1 MAPKAIPQEI
11 AMIQEEELPPPSS
24 GVVGVQ
30 GGVPGGSPNG
40 VIDSVITAVPTTA
53 PPPSLPPVKEVPKV
67 TATPRITVGG
77 LVQAA
82 KLVRQPQP
90 VYPPLARQAR
100 ISGAVTFSAIIGV
113 DGRIQNLTLVSGHPL
128 LVPAAQ
134 EAIKQWLYAPTKL
147 NGEAVEVIT
156 QIVFNFR
163 LN

>member
-1 MAPKAIPQEI
+1 
-11 AMIQEEELPPPSS
+11 MIQEEELPPSSS
-24 GVVGVQ
+24 GAI
-30 GGVPGGSPNG
+30 GVPGGVGIPGGSSNW
-40 VIDSVITAVPTTA
+40 VIGSILNAAPATV
-53 PPPSLPPVKEVPKV
+53 PPPSLPQIKEPPKP
-67 TATPRITVGG
+67 AAIPRITVGG
-77 LVQAA
+77 IVQAA

-100 ISGAVTFSAIIGV
+100 VSGAVTFSAIIGV

-134 EAIKQWLYAPTKL
+134 EAIKQWLYAPTQL